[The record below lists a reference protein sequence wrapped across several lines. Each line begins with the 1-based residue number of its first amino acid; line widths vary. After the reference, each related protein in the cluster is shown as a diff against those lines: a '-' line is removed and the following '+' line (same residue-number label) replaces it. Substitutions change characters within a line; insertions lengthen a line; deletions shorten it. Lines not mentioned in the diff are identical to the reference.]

1 MRGFIITLI
10 LFSILISIVIINSF
24 YVNNIINDI
33 KNEITSLK
41 TIPCEE
47 NAIIIKQIKSKWE
60 KDSIWVSLSVS
71 YEDIEELTDMIVS
84 LEASNSVKDYNQ
96 FKLYHELILNSI
108 EDIGRLERFSVKN
121 IL

>member
-60 KDSIWVSLSVS
+60 KDSIGVSLSVS
-71 YEDIEELTDMIVS
+71 YEDIEELTDMIAS

>member
-1 MRGFIITLI
+1 MKGFIITLI
-10 LFSILISIVIINSF
+10 LFAILISIVIINSF

-71 YEDIEELTDMIVS
+71 YEDIEELTDMIAS

-96 FKLYHELILNSI
+96 FKLYYELILNSI
-108 EDIGRLERFSVKN
+108 KDIGRLERFSVKN

>member
-10 LFSILISIVIINSF
+10 LFVILISIVIINSF

-71 YEDIEELTDMIVS
+71 YEDIEELTDMIAS

-96 FKLYHELILNSI
+96 FKLYYELILNSI

>member
-1 MRGFIITLI
+1 MRGFIVTLI
-10 LFSILISIVIINSF
+10 LFAILISIVIINSF

-60 KDSIWVSLSVS
+60 KDSIGVSLSVS
-71 YEDIEELTDMIVS
+71 YEDIEELTDMIAS

-96 FKLYHELILNSI
+96 FKLYYELILNSI

>member
-1 MRGFIITLI
+1 MKGFIITLI
-10 LFSILISIVIINSF
+10 LFAILISIVIINSF

-71 YEDIEELTDMIVS
+71 YEDIEELTDMIAS

-96 FKLYHELILNSI
+96 FKLYYELILNSI

>member
-10 LFSILISIVIINSF
+10 LFAILISIVIINSF

-60 KDSIWVSLSVS
+60 KDSILVSLSVS
-71 YEDIEELTDMIVS
+71 YEDIEELTDMIAS

-96 FKLYHELILNSI
+96 FKLYYELILNSI

>member
-10 LFSILISIVIINSF
+10 LFAILISIVIINSF
-24 YVNNIINDI
+24 YINNIINDI

-60 KDSIWVSLSVS
+60 EDSIWVSLSVS
-71 YEDIEELTDMIVS
+71 YEDIEELTDMIAS

>member
-10 LFSILISIVIINSF
+10 LFAILISIVIINSF

-60 KDSIWVSLSVS
+60 KDSIGVSLSVS
-71 YEDIEELTDMIVS
+71 YEDIEELTDMIAS

-96 FKLYHELILNSI
+96 FKLYYELILNSI

>member
-10 LFSILISIVIINSF
+10 LFAILISIVIINSF

-71 YEDIEELTDMIVS
+71 YEDIEELTDMIAS

-96 FKLYHELILNSI
+96 FKLYYELILNSI